1 MVDKIKQ
8 QRWKIILNI
17 ITFGALLGFI
27 YALRQQIFDTISSIN
42 DVNYWALLLIPF
54 TVAVNYHAQT
64 KLYQSFFHILG
75 TRIPYKYMLRT
86 AVELNFVNTVFP
98 SGGLSGF
105 SYISLRLRNRGI
117 RTGQATV
124 VQMMRFI
131 MIFISFQI
139 VLFVG
144 LIALAIEGKANT
156 LMILVA
162 GSLATLLVVLT
173 LLIGFVIGSQ
183 KRIDIFFTFITRA
196 VNRLIH
202 LIKSNQPE
210 TINVARA
217 REVFNDLHNNY
228 MQIKSNYSQ
237 LKTPLKYSLLTNL
250 AEVGSIYLV
259 YIAFGELVNPGAVI
273 IAYAVAN
280 FAGLLSVLPGGIG
293 IYEALMTAVLAAA
306 GVPPRLSLPVTVMYR
321 VISMVTQLIPGYILY
336 QKAIHESGVKV
347 GDLTDGSNISAG

>member
-1 MVDKIKQ
+1 MVDKIRQ

-17 ITFGALLGFI
+17 ITFGALLGLI
-27 YALRQQIFDTISSIN
+27 YALRQQIFDTISSIR

-54 TVAVNYHAQT
+54 TQVVNYHSQT

-75 TRIPYKYMLRT
+75 TRIPYRYMFHT
-86 AVELNFVNTVFP
+86 TVELNFVNTVFP

-117 RTGQATV
+117 RTGQATI

-131 MIFISFQI
+131 MIFVSFQI
-139 VLFVG
+139 VLFIG
-144 LIALAIEGKANT
+144 LLALAIEGKANT

-162 GSLATLLVVLT
+162 GSLATLLFVLT

-183 KRIDIFFTFITRA
+183 KRIDIFFTFITRII
-196 VNRLIH
+196 NRLIH
-202 LIKSNQPE
+202 FVKSNQPE

-228 MQIKSNYSQ
+228 MQIRSNYAQ
-237 LKTPLKYSLLTNL
+237 LKTPLRYSLLTNL
-250 AEVGSIYLV
+250 AEISAIYLV

-293 IYEALMTAVLAAA
+293 IYEALMTAVLATA
-306 GVPPRLSLPVTVMYR
+306 GVPPRISLPVTVMYR
-321 VISMVTQLIPGYILY
+321 VINMIIQLIPGYILY
-336 QKAIHESGVKV
+336 QRAIHESGVKA
-347 GDLTDGSNISAG
+347 GDLTDGSNISTE